1 MFELF
6 RCYKNITIYQY
17 KTAKIK
23 DFLGFENQRFSK
35 PLKISL
41 ISKILMETLESLKW
55 LKEHNLY
62 DLAAKAA
69 LPLSKVFTPCFA
81 VNDEKVLIVG
91 DIGYENRNV
100 AAVLSGAYY
109 LASQQLKLDS
119 KLVLQKVK
127 SRGDISDDGVIHGLS
142 DLKSGNIIILNM
154 SDKLGNIKE
163 LGKSFRRWVAKKN
176 HRFVSAMSLGDLA
189 TSNIELILNAID
201 VNYKPLQTQHEEI
214 RKKMEQAKEVHITT
228 PAGTDLYY
236 DKSGI
241 NAIAADGNYTK
252 PGTGGNLPAGEVY
265 APPNGKKIEGKV
277 VIDGSSRTHEHTIL
291 IKKPIELTIK
301 EGEIAEIKGGDEAKQ
316 LEKTLKWAA
325 SVAKNPGNVR
335 RICELGI
342 GLNPKASIIGAMI
355 VDDKTLG
362 TAHIGIGSNYWFGGS
377 IYAIIHLD
385 QVFKKPTVYFDGEL
399 LKI

>member
-1 MFELF
+1 
-6 RCYKNITIYQY
+6 
-17 KTAKIK
+17 
-23 DFLGFENQRFSK
+23 
-35 PLKISL
+35 
-41 ISKILMETLESLKW
+41 METLESLKW
-55 LKEHNLY
+55 IKEHNLY
-62 DLAAKAA
+62 ELTSKVA
-69 LPLSKVFTPCFA
+69 LSLKKVFTPCLA
-81 VNDEKVLIVG
+81 VKDEKVLIIG

-109 LASQQLKLDS
+109 LAAEQLKLDT
-119 KLVLQKVK
+119 KLILQEVK
-127 SRGDISDDGVIHGLS
+127 SRRDVSDPDVVNSLS
-142 DLKSGNIIILNM
+142 ELKIGNIIILNM

-176 HRFVSAMSLGDLA
+176 HRFISAMSLGDLP
-189 TSNIELILNAID
+189 TSNIDLILKAID
-201 VNYKPLQTQHEEI
+201 VNYKPFQTQHEEI
-214 RKKMEQAKEVHITT
+214 RKRLENTKEIHITT

-236 DKSGI
+236 NKGGVK
-241 NAIAADGNYTK
+241 AIAADGNYTK
-252 PGTGGNLPAGEVY
+252 PGAGGNLPAGEVY

-291 IKKPIELTIK
+291 IRKPIELSI
-301 EGEIAEIKGGDEAKQ
+301 EDGDIVDIKGHEEAKL
-316 LEKTLKWAA
+316 LENTLKWAA

-335 RICELGI
+335 RVCELGI

-362 TAHIGIGSNYWFGGS
+362 TAHIGIGSNYWFGGN

-385 QVFKKPTVYFDGEL
+385 QVFKNPSIYLDGEL

>member
-1 MFELF
+1 
-6 RCYKNITIYQY
+6 
-17 KTAKIK
+17 
-23 DFLGFENQRFSK
+23 
-35 PLKISL
+35 
-41 ISKILMETLESLKW
+41 METVESLKW
-55 LKEHNLY
+55 LKDHNLY
-62 DLAAKAA
+62 DLSNKVS
-69 LPLSKVFTPCFA
+69 LSLKKVFIPCLA
-81 VNDEKVLIVG
+81 VKDEKLLIVG

-109 LASQQLKLDS
+109 LAAEQLNLDTKLI
-119 KLVLQKVK
+119 LQKVK
-127 SRGDISDDGVIHGLS
+127 SRGDVSDDHVVEGLS
-142 DLKSGNIIILNM
+142 DLKSDNIIILNM

-176 HRFVSAMSLGDLA
+176 HRFVSAMSLGDLP
-189 TSNIELILNAID
+189 TSNIDLILKAID

-214 RKKMEQAKEVHITT
+214 RQKFEDAKEVHITT

-241 NAIAADGNYTK
+241 KAIAADGNYTL

-291 IKKPIELTIK
+291 IRNPIELTIK
-301 EGEIAEIKGGDEAKQ
+301 EGEIVDIKGEEEAKQ
-316 LEKTLKWAA
+316 LENTLKWAA

-342 GLNPKASIIGAMI
+342 GLNPNARIVGAMI

-362 TAHIGIGSNYWFGGS
+362 TAHIGIGSNYWFGGN
-377 IYAIIHLD
+377 IYATIHLD
-385 QVFKKPTVYFDGEL
+385 QVFKNPNIYLDGKL
-399 LKI
+399 LKV